1 MPRSSRLI
9 STTWMPSNGTSVFQS
24 KQVLWHVVY
33 LFHAGSAFASTMA
46 FFKWRSSCD
55 VILFKSSHDSMTR
68 DSKANVHR
76 SHFWARS
83 PMEHRILPTGSLIM
97 ISICFQKANKM
108 VKAIHNIA
116 VPNVNH
122 DFISDCQKFYH
133 DARIHDLISSLC
145 TPRNAFKD
153 IWNEYMSNKLAFD
166 EN

>member
-1 MPRSSRLI
+1 MDAFKRYFCVPIQASP
-9 STTWMPSNGTSVFQS
+9 TACG
-24 KQVLWHVVY
+24 
-33 LFHAGSAFASTMA
+33 LFIPCWECFCKHEMA

-122 DFISDCQKFYH
+122 DFTSDCQKFNH
-133 DARIHDLISSLC
+133 AMREFMIWSRHCVLLETLLNTFETNKCRIH
-145 TPRNAFKD
+145 
-153 IWNEYMSNKLAFD
+153 
-166 EN
+166 

>member
-1 MPRSSRLI
+1 
-9 STTWMPSNGTSVFQS
+9 MPSNGTSVFQF
-24 KQVLWHVVY
+24 KPVLQQVVS

-46 FFKWRSSCD
+46 FYKWRSSCD

-122 DFISDCQKFYH
+122 DFTSDCQKFNH
-133 DARIHDLISSLC
+133 AMREFMIWSRHCVLLE
-145 TPRNAFKD
+145 TLLKTFGRNKCQT
-153 IWNEYMSNKLAFD
+153 N
-166 EN
+166 